1 MEYESKI
8 NQAIISRNELLLMIN
23 DGDDEVRADLVAAII
38 NDALAGDEL
47 LYRQLENY
55 IENAIDLAL
64 ALVAVLEAK

>member
-23 DGDDEVRADLVAAII
+23 DGDDEVRADLIAAII

-64 ALVAVLEAK
+64 ALVAALEAK